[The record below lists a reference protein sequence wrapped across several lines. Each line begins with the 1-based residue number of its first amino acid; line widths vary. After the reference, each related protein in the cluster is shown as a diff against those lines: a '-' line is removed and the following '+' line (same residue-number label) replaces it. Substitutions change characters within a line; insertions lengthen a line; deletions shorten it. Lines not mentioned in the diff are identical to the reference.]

1 MWGGRSTSKVDTIDP
16 TPGDDTVFAG
26 SAWTGGTDAAPRH
39 ARVQPIDFR
48 RPTKFPRDLIRRLEH
63 AHESFC
69 RAASMGLSAELRT
82 DVEISVSRT
91 EQLPYGTAMAESSQ
105 DSLIAVLDVRPLDTE
120 MALLAEMPF
129 ALRLVD
135 RLLGGGGN
143 AHSAPAPQSSSA
155 LTDLE
160 IAIVRRAIAGICKP
174 LSATW
179 QDLAGVEF
187 EVASMQTSPMG
198 LQLVS
203 PSEPVLMLILEVRLD
218 GIITPL
224 TLCIPHR
231 SVEPVIDKL
240 EHRYHGQRQKDEA
253 SAGKVHAA
261 VSGVDV
267 ELRAELGAVDMKVED
282 VIGLEVGDVV
292 HLRRPAEQGVVLYAG
307 DVATY
312 VGLAGRDSH
321 HRAVQVTG
329 PWSKGK

>member
-1 MWGGRSTSKVDTIDP
+1 MFAAPAWKGG
-16 TPGDDTVFAG
+16 A
-26 SAWTGGTDAAPRH
+26 DAAPRH

-69 RAASMGLSAELRT
+69 RTASMGMSAELRT
-82 DVEISVSRT
+82 DVEIAVSRT
-91 EQLPYGTAMAESSQ
+91 EQLPYGTAMAESNQ
-105 DSLIAVLDVRPLDTE
+105 DSLIAVLEVKPLETE
-120 MALLAEMPF
+120 MALLVEMPF

-135 RLLGGGGN
+135 RLLGGGGK
-143 AHSAPAPQSSSA
+143 ASDAQPATS

-160 IAIVRRAIAGICKP
+160 IAIVRRAVSAICKP

-179 QDLAGVEF
+179 LDLAEVEF
-187 EVASMQTSPMG
+187 EIASMQTSPMG

-218 GIITPL
+218 GIVTPL

-231 SVEPVIDKL
+231 SVEPVIERL
-240 EHRYHGQRQKDEA
+240 EHRYQGARQKDDA
-253 SAGKVHAA
+253 SAGKVQAA
-261 VSGVDV
+261 MAGVDV
-267 ELRAELGAVDMKVED
+267 ELRAELGAVEMKVEE

-292 HLRRPAEQGVVLYAG
+292 YLRRPVEKGVVLYAG

-312 VGLAGRDSH
+312 VGQAGRDAH
-321 HRAVQVTG
+321 NRAVQVSG

>member
-1 MWGGRSTSKVDTIDP
+1 MWLDRSPGKVDSLDP
-16 TPGDDTVFAG
+16 TTSDVTVFADPG
-26 SAWTGGTDAAPRH
+26 WTAGPDAAPRH

-69 RAASMGLSAELRT
+69 RTASMGMSAELRT
-82 DVEISVSRT
+82 DVEIVVSRT
-91 EQLPYGTAMAESSQ
+91 EQLPYGTAMTESNQ
-105 DSLIAVLDVRPLDTE
+105 DSLIAVLEVKPLETE
-120 MALLAEMPF
+120 MALLVEMPF

-135 RLLGGGGN
+135 RLLGGAGKAQDAQPGT
-143 AHSAPAPQSSSA
+143 P

-160 IAIVRRAIAGICKP
+160 IAIVRRAMSAICKP

-179 QDLAGVEF
+179 LDLAEVEF
-187 EVASMQTSPMG
+187 EIASMQTSPMG

-218 GIITPL
+218 GIVTPL

-231 SVEPVIDKL
+231 SVEPVIDRL
-240 EHRYHGQRQKDEA
+240 EHRYQGTRQKDDA

-261 VSGVDV
+261 MSGVDV

-282 VIGLEVGDVV
+282 VVGLEVGDVV
-292 HLRRPAEQGVVLYAG
+292 YLRRPAEKGVVLYAG

-312 VGLAGRDSH
+312 VGQAGRDSH
-321 HRAVQVTG
+321 NRAVQVSG
-329 PWSKGK
+329 RWSKGR

>member
-1 MWGGRSTSKVDTIDP
+1 MVDQSEPTIGEP
-16 TPGDDTVFAG
+16 TVFAD
-26 SAWTGGTDAAPRH
+26 SAWSGGTDAAPRH

-69 RAASMGLSAELRT
+69 RTASMGMSAELRT
-82 DVEISVSRT
+82 SVEIAVSRT
-91 EQLPYGTAMAESSQ
+91 EQLPYGTAMAEANQ
-105 DSLIAVLDVRPLDTE
+105 DSLIAVLDVKPLETE
-120 MALLAEMPF
+120 MALLVEMPL

-135 RLLGGGGN
+135 RLLGGGSGKTN
-143 AHSAPAPQSSSA
+143 DTQQSSSS

-160 IAIVRRAIAGICKP
+160 IAIVRRAVAAICKP

-179 QDLAGVEF
+179 QDLADVEF
-187 EVASMQTSPMG
+187 EIASMQTSPMG

-203 PSEPVLMLILEVRLD
+203 PSEPVLMLILEVRID

-231 SVEPVIDKL
+231 SVEPVIERL
-240 EHRYHGQRQKDEA
+240 AHRYQGQDRKDDV

-267 ELRAELGAVDMKVED
+267 ELRAELGAVDMQVGD
-282 VIGLEVGDVV
+282 VIGLEVGDVIN
-292 HLRRPAEQGVVLYAG
+292 LRRPAAKGVVLFAG
-307 DVATY
+307 EVPTW
-312 VGLAGRDSH
+312 VGEAGRDSH
-321 HRAVQVTG
+321 NRAVQVRG
-329 PWSKGK
+329 RWSKGK